1 MKMESM
7 PLLLLYLSTAR
18 EFTGINTSARY
29 FTGMYFT
36 GMYFVGVCFVGVC
49 FVGVCF
55 VGVCFVGVCFVGV
68 CFVGV
73 CFVGVC
79 FVRINFIRINFIGI
93 KLIYSVLIYYAEM
106 SLIAFNQHS
115 PEPSPAKSPPHRM
128 RRFPFRANVSSEFM
142 RAK

>member
-36 GMYFVGVCFVGVC
+36 GMY
-49 FVGVCF
+49 F